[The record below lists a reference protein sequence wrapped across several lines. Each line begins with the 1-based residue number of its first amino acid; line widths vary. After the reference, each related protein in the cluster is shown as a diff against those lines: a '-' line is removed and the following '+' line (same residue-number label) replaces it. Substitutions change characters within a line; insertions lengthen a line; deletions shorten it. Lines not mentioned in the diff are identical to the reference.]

1 MRTEIDKVFNLV
13 KAAMHREALKRGN
26 GWALYKDCYTGQTM
40 IGGDPYDYEH
50 IYGSE
55 WVHSTYKHLLTDE
68 QIAKVVNCPE
78 NVAVTLRSINQSKG
92 KTNPEIWFAISGNL
106 QKHGIDGK
114 LAMENIKNA
123 KAAIEKNVRLLVKG

>member
-1 MRTEIDKVFNLV
+1 MDICQPL
-13 KAAMHREALKRGN
+13 
-26 GWALYKDCYTGQTM
+26 WAFGKTLPDILYRCPWY
-40 IGGDPYDYEH
+40 
-50 IYGSE
+50 
-55 WVHSTYKHLLTDE
+55 LLTDE

-92 KTNPEIWFAISGNL
+92 KIDPEIWFAISGNI

-114 LAMENIKNA
+114 LAMKNIKNA